1 MPEITK
7 LSDRISY
14 SKASEEPLSSDVII
28 IEGDRYTYFFDVGNN
43 EEVAEYLNTLPKKKK
58 IVISHF
64 HQDHM
69 GNVGR
74 VSFEGIYMGA
84 ETEKHLQKYIP
95 DYAKERMSELR
106 MAMENL
112 MTGEKGEP
120 KYQIPWE
127 RILIQDGVTLEIHPI
142 PNSHAKGSL
151 VLMIDE
157 MYLFLGDSLYPKVQE
172 DHYVYN
178 AQLLKEEIELLKRL
192 PAEMV
197 FSSHEARPLK
207 RKDGVVRFLEQIY
220 AKREKGEPYIRVSRS
235 DNGQK

>member
-1 MPEITK
+1 MPEV
-7 LSDRISY
+7 LRVNDRISY
-14 SKASEEPLSSDVII
+14 IKASTEPLSSDVILV
-28 IEGDRYTYFFDVGNN
+28 EGDEYSYLFDVGNN
-43 EEVAEYLNTLPKKKK
+43 EEVAAYLEQLPKKKK
-58 IVISHF
+58 IVLSHF

-95 DYAKERMSELR
+95 DYAKERMSELC

-127 RILIQDGVTLEIHPI
+127 RILIQDGVTLEIYPI

-220 AKREKGEPYIRVSRS
+220 AKREKGEPYIRVSRES
-235 DNGQK
+235 GEG